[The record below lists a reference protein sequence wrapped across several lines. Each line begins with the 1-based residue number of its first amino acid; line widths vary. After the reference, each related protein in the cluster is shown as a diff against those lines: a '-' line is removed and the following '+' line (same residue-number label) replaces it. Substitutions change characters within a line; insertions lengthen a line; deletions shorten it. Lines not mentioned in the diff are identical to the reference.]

1 MSKADTIARRIVAS
15 AYSWYTIEDGR
26 AYAFL
31 DGHSLPCYYVERNAK
46 NSYRVIKFD
55 KAKFSSQHGRGVFNS
70 ILVAL
75 KIGNDKALK
84 EFQDCIRYDRT
95 ITAGKAVAPL
105 LRELGMTVPEFE
117 NLVHTDTDFT
127 SGGDLVEKRHRDW
140 RLVFEKGTRS
150 PVQVMALLDM
160 VDELLGGFSDA
171 LSYGIVEIKEDLP
184 PRVLADY
191 NPKNDSMR
199 VKSDFSDGRILH
211 SFVHELAHRLW
222 FRRMSRE
229 QRGKVKARYEKMI
242 HEGGGLLWTGEDVFP
257 SEYSKTSVEE
267 FFAECFAF
275 WRAGEL
281 CESLSKFMES
291 MFMRREE

>member
-1 MSKADTIARRIVAS
+1 
-15 AYSWYTIEDGR
+15 
-26 AYAFL
+26 
-31 DGHSLPCYYVERNAK
+31 
-46 NSYRVIKFD
+46 
-55 KAKFSSQHGRGVFNS
+55 
-70 ILVAL
+70 
-75 KIGNDKALK
+75 
-84 EFQDCIRYDRT
+84 
-95 ITAGKAVAPL
+95 
-105 LRELGMTVPEFE
+105 
-117 NLVHTDTDFT
+117 
-127 SGGDLVEKRHRDW
+127 
-140 RLVFEKGTRS
+140 
-150 PVQVMALLDM
+150 MALLDR

-184 PRVLADY
+184 PKVLADY

-229 QRGKVKARYEKMI
+229 QRGTVEARYEKML
-242 HEGGGLLWTGEDVFP
+242 HESSAFLWSGEDVFP

-291 MFMRREE
+291 MFMKREK